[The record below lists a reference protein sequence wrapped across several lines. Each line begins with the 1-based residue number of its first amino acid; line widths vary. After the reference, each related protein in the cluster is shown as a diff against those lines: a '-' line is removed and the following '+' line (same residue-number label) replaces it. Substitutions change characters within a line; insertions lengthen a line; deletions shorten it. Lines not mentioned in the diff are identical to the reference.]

1 MVVSPWDAMNFILYS
16 DVNDRSISQSL
27 GRPEYSYYF
36 VLKAYRPV
44 LESLGQVH
52 VVSSAAEVDP
62 LYRQLQLA
70 GQDCLFLSFAPPH
83 KTPTDLQ
90 CPVVCVIAWE
100 YDSIPDDP
108 HDDARHDWS
117 RMLARHGRAI
127 TLSSHTGTS
136 HSPDHG
142 RRFPGPGIADT
153 VVGRLCRGAP
163 AVPCCAGQPRHGVAD
178 QGLHYR

>member
-1 MVVSPWDAMNFILYS
+1 MNFILYS

-70 GQDCLFLSFAPPH
+70 GQDCLFFRLRRRIKPRPTCNAP
-83 KTPTDLQ
+83 
-90 CPVVCVIAWE
+90 
-100 YDSIPDDP
+100 
-108 HDDARHDWS
+108 WS
-117 RMLARHGRAI
+117 A
-127 TLSSHTGTS
+127 
-136 HSPDHG
+136 
-142 RRFPGPGIADT
+142 
-153 VVGRLCRGAP
+153 
-163 AVPCCAGQPRHGVAD
+163 
-178 QGLHYR
+178 

>member
-27 GRPEYSYYF
+27 GRAEYSYYF

-62 LYRQLQLA
+62 LYRQLQQA
-70 GQDCLFLSFAPPH
+70 GQDSLFLSFAPPH

-100 YDSIPDDP
+100 YDSIPVDLVIKTP
-108 HDDARHDWS
+108 A
-117 RMLARHGRAI
+117 
-127 TLSSHTGTS
+127 TTGVRYW
-136 HSPDHG
+136 P
-142 RRFPGPGIADT
+142 
-153 VVGRLCRGAP
+153 VMVGRSPCPATRHKPFAGPWVKTFLCWFCRRRCGKASP
-163 AVPCCAGQPRHGVAD
+163 GCVSNTLLRQ
-178 QGLHYR
+178 